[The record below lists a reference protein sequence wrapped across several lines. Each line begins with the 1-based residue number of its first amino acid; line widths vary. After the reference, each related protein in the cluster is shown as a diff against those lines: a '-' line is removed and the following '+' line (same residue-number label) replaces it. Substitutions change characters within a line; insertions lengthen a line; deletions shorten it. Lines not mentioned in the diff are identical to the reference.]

1 MEVTCGL
8 TARLNERFPSA
19 SDLQKELSQQCAGGW
34 CRTGTSAV
42 TGNTA
47 VCRKTCAEAWLNMQ
61 ACKAEFWSPEPVW
74 KVKHRTIILALE
86 TKISVSLDLG
96 SWIVL
101 PNQWDLWL
109 VRNLSQIKVSKVGEE
124 WYRKPS
130 TSGLHIHVHIHIRA
144 HKYIHI
150 HHIIFTHAHTHT
162 YKSIPSSLQICSLF
176 EEQNTCACYT
186 IIFVAWPRCTQV
198 SHNTCIHYAY
208 FQKIK
213 EQKKS
218 TYAVLLRFYSHF
230 TQMQAAYNRWE
241 SSQNPRREMGLHI
254 FVCVSSSSA
263 CVNSEPTIRAIIELV
278 TLLPATLASCTNRLC
293 RADRSA
299 SRCPFKV
306 PLTPSLPSSTTF
318 SQRLFPA
325 LSSFCRN
332 SYGSCLQPSFTSFC
346 FFGQITSLCFYQSPL

>member
-130 TSGLHIHVHIHIRA
+130 TSGLHIHVHTHIRA

-150 HHIIFTHAHTHT
+150 HHIIFTHAHTHIKVSRLLCR
-162 YKSIPSSLQICSLF
+162 YVLF
-176 EEQNTCACYT
+176 LRNKIHVHVIQLYLWPDLDVRKWAITHVYT
-186 IIFVAWPRCTQV
+186 
-198 SHNTCIHYAY
+198 
-208 FQKIK
+208 
-213 EQKKS
+213 
-218 TYAVLLRFYSHF
+218 
-230 TQMQAAYNRWE
+230 M
-241 SSQNPRREMGLHI
+241 HI
-254 FVCVSSSSA
+254 FK
-263 CVNSEPTIRAIIELV
+263 R
-278 TLLPATLASCTNRLC
+278 
-293 RADRSA
+293 
-299 SRCPFKV
+299 
-306 PLTPSLPSSTTF
+306 
-318 SQRLFPA
+318 
-325 LSSFCRN
+325 
-332 SYGSCLQPSFTSFC
+332 
-346 FFGQITSLCFYQSPL
+346 